1 MHSVLFQRLAR
12 KGVHALAGTSTV
24 TALKPAM
31 LHAKSA
37 RFIASAKPKGSS
49 SDREEDFISEDVE
62 HVDDEEAPSSRSVIV
77 DEDATWGQRALECA
91 QEVLS
96 ASDDLSLYAFRAV
109 VNTKSVDIRLDKLS
123 DTYGS
128 PTLDEIGA
136 FSRDFNERFEAMVG
150 EEEAGSIEVEVSS
163 PGATRQVKIPEELER
178 FRGLPMEVVTVQEP
192 DVRVMVF
199 KGFVEG
205 EDGEGG
211 EGGEDG
217 DSKWMYADVKA
228 NRSLNKGR
236 GLNKKAREAVFVLR
250 AEDISGCHLHIDL

>member
-12 KGVHALAGTSTV
+12 KGVRALAGTSTV
-24 TALKPAM
+24 TALKPAT
-31 LHAKSA
+31 LHAKRA
-37 RFIASAKPKGSS
+37 RFIASAKPKSSS
-49 SDREEDFISEDVE
+49 SDREEEFISEDVE
-62 HVDDEEAPSSRSVIV
+62 HVEDEEAPSTRSVVV

-91 QEVLS
+91 QQVLS
-96 ASDDLSLYAFRAV
+96 ANDDLSLYAFRAV
-109 VNTKSVDIRLDKLS
+109 VNTKTVDIRLDKLS

-163 PGATRQVKIPEELER
+163 PGATRQVRIPEELER
-178 FRGLPMEVVTVQEP
+178 FRGLPMEIATAQEP

-199 KGFVEG
+199 NGFVEG
-205 EDGEGG
+205 DS
-211 EGGEDG
+211 G
-217 DSKWMYADVKA
+217 DSTWMYADVKA

-250 AEDISGCHLHIDL
+250 AEDITDCHLHIDL

>member
-1 MHSVLFQRLAR
+1 MHSVLLQQLAR
-12 KGVHALAGTSTV
+12 RGVRALAGTSTV
-24 TALKPAM
+24 TASKPAM
-31 LHAKSA
+31 RHAKSA
-37 RFIASAKPKGSS
+37 RFIASAKPKGPESG
-49 SDREEDFISEDVE
+49 REEGFISEDVE
-62 HVDDEEAPSSRSVIV
+62 QVEDEEAPSSRSVVV

-91 QEVLS
+91 QQVLS
-96 ASDDLSLYAFRAV
+96 ANDDMSLYAFRAV

-123 DTYGS
+123 DRYGS

-163 PGATRQVKIPEELER
+163 PGATRQVRIPEELAR
-178 FRGLPMEVVTVQEP
+178 FQGLPMEVTTEQEP

-199 KGFVEG
+199 QRFVEG
-205 EDGEGG
+205 GG
-211 EGGEDG
+211 G
-217 DSKWMYADVKA
+217 DSEWMYADVKA

-250 AEDISGCHLHIDL
+250 AVDITGCHLHIDL